1 MITEFGK
8 GIIGKYLI
16 GQAPAYASY
25 IAIGCGP
32 TPLQANSPDIDY
44 SAKKTLDMEMFRV
57 PVISRGYINDNGV
70 NKVVLTAE
78 LPTEDRYEISEIG
91 LYSAGSNPSASVNDS
106 RTIFAFDDS
115 KEWVIGSGTEIP
127 TISTPLDAGD
137 NGVNDLGTDEISVTH
152 PVFKTNADNR
162 AFANVKRVERYE
174 RSRFLNR
181 MIVVRGNHSTLSV
194 VNSDGASHLN
204 PTSGSYISLSG
215 ESFNFTQNAPTDEL
229 KLAFSVINKI
239 PGTTQVP
246 ATVPD
251 QVRILIDFS
260 SSATFGSEE
269 WARFEVIL
277 DNYNFENNRYIVI
290 TKQLQELYKST
301 PGFSWNSVDNVRIY
315 TSVLKNN
322 VISPD
327 FYVSYDALRL
337 ENKNESNPLYGMT
350 GYTVIKNTNAKTI
363 VKQAN
368 KTSYVEF
375 RFAMDVG

>member
-32 TPLQANSPDIDY
+32 IPTEANSPDIDY
-44 SAKKTLDMEMFRV
+44 SDKKTLDMEMFRV
-57 PVISRGYINDNGV
+57 PVVSRGYVNDNGI

-106 RTIFAFDDS
+106 RTIFTFDDS
-115 KEWVIGSGTEIP
+115 KEWVIGSGTQIP
-127 TISTPLDAGD
+127 NISTPLDAGND
-137 NGVNDLGTDEISVTH
+137 GVDDLGTDEISVTY

-162 AFANVKRVERYE
+162 AFANTNRVKRYE
-174 RSRFLNR
+174 RCRFLNR
-181 MIVVRGNHSTLSV
+181 MLVVRGNHSTLGV
-194 VNSDGASHLN
+194 VASGGVDHLN

-215 ESFNFTQNAPTDEL
+215 ESFNFSQNAPTDEL
-229 KLAFSVINKI
+229 KLAFSVINRV
-239 PGTTQVP
+239 PGTTLSP
-246 ATVPD
+246 APSPD
-251 QVRILIDFS
+251 EVRILIDFS

-269 WARFEVIL
+269 WARFEIIL
-277 DNYNFENNRYIVI
+277 NAYDFSTNRYVVI
-290 TKQLQELYKST
+290 TKQLQDLYKSAT
-301 PGFSWNSVDNVRIY
+301 GFSWNSVDNVRIY
-315 TSVLKNN
+315 TSVLKNG
-322 VISPD
+322 VVSPD
-327 FYVSYDALRL
+327 FYIAYDALRL

-350 GYTVIKNTNAKTI
+350 GYTVIKNTNAQTI

>member
-32 TPLQANSPDIDY
+32 TPAEANSPDVDY
-44 SAKKTLDMEMFRV
+44 SSKKTLDMEMFRV
-57 PVISRGYINDNGV
+57 PVISRGYVNDNGV

-106 RTIFAFDDS
+106 RTVFAFDDS
-115 KEWVIGSGTEIP
+115 KEWVIGSGTSIP
-127 TISTPLDAGD
+127 TVSTPLDAGD
-137 NGVNDLGTDEISVTH
+137 DGVDDLGTDEISLTY

-162 AFANVKRVERYE
+162 VFANTSRVARYE

-181 MIVVRGNHSTLSV
+181 MLVVRGNHSSLEVVTTNSV
-194 VNSDGASHLN
+194 DHLN
-204 PTSGSYISLSG
+204 PTAGSYISLSG

-229 KLAFSVINKI
+229 KLAFSVINRVA
-239 PGTTQVP
+239 GSSQVP

-251 QVRILIDFS
+251 EVRILVDFS

-269 WARFEVIL
+269 WARFEIIL
-277 DNYNFENNRYIVI
+277 DDYDFENNRYIVI
-290 TKQLQELYKST
+290 TKQLQELYKSA

-315 TSVLKNN
+315 TSVLKDDA
-322 VISPD
+322 VSPD
-327 FYVSYDALRL
+327 FYVAYDALRL

-350 GYTVIKNTNAKTI
+350 GYTVIKNTNANTI

-375 RFAMDVG
+375 RFSMDVG

>member
-32 TPLQANSPDIDY
+32 TPEQANSPDIDY

-57 PVISRGYINDNGV
+57 PVISRGYVNDNGV

-115 KEWVIGSGTEIP
+115 KEWVVGSGTSIP
-127 TISTPLDAGD
+127 TVSTPLDAGD
-137 NGVNDLGTDEISVTH
+137 NGANDLGTDEISLTY

-162 AFANVKRVERYE
+162 AFANINRVARYE
-174 RSRFLNR
+174 RCRFLNR
-181 MIVVRGNHSTLSV
+181 MLVVRGNHSTLGV
-194 VNSDGASHLN
+194 VSSGGVDHLN
-204 PTSGSYISLSG
+204 PSSGSYISLSG

-229 KLAFSVINKI
+229 KLAFSVINRI

-251 QVRILIDFS
+251 EVRILIDFS

-269 WARFEVIL
+269 WARFEIIL
-277 DNYNFENNRYIVI
+277 DNYDFEANRYVVI

-301 PGFSWNSVDNVRIY
+301 TGFSWNSVDNVRIY
-315 TSVLKNN
+315 TSVLKND
-322 VISPD
+322 VVSPD
-327 FYVSYDALRL
+327 FYVAYDALRL

-350 GYTVIKNTNAKTI
+350 GYTVIKNTDAKTI
-363 VKQAN
+363 VKAAN

>member
-32 TPLQANSPDIDY
+32 TPTEANSPDVDY
-44 SAKKTLDMEMFRV
+44 SAKKTLDLEMFRV
-57 PVISRGYINDNGV
+57 PVISRGYVNDNGI

-115 KEWVIGSGTEIP
+115 KEWVVGSGTEIP
-127 TISTPLDAGD
+127 TIPTPLDAGD
-137 NGVNDLGTDEISVTH
+137 AGVDDLGTDEISITH

-162 AFANVKRVERYE
+162 AFANVHRVARYE
-174 RSRFLNR
+174 RCRFLNR
-181 MIVVRGNHSTLSV
+181 ILIVRGNHSTLGVVTTNSV
-194 VNSDGASHLN
+194 NHLN

-215 ESFNFTQNAPTDEL
+215 ESLNFTQNAPTDEL
-229 KLAFSVINKI
+229 KLAFSVINKN
-239 PGTTQVP
+239 PNP
-246 ATVPD
+246 SFFPD
-251 QVRILIDFS
+251 KVRILIDFS

-277 DNYNFENNRYIVI
+277 DNYDFEANRYIVI
-290 TKQLQELYKST
+290 TKQLQDLYKSA

-315 TSVLKNN
+315 TSVLKAD
-322 VISPD
+322 VPSSD
-327 FYVSYDALRL
+327 FYVAYDALRL

>member
-32 TPLQANSPDIDY
+32 TPTEPNSPDVDY
-44 SAKKTLDMEMFRV
+44 SAKKTLDLEMFRV
-57 PVISRGYINDNGV
+57 PVISRGYVNDNGI

-115 KEWVIGSGTEIP
+115 KEWVVGSGTEIP

-137 NGVNDLGTDEISVTH
+137 AGVDDLGTDEISVTH

-162 AFANVKRVERYE
+162 AFANVNRVARYE
-174 RSRFLNR
+174 RCRFLNR
-181 MIVVRGNHSTLSV
+181 MLIVRGNHSTLGVVTTNSV
-194 VNSDGASHLN
+194 NHLN
-204 PTSGSYISLSG
+204 PTGGSYISLSG
-215 ESFNFTQNAPTDEL
+215 ESLNFTQNAPTDEL
-229 KLAFSVINKI
+229 KLAFSVINKN
-239 PGTTQVP
+239 PSP
-246 ATVPD
+246 SFFPD
-251 QVRILIDFS
+251 KVRILIDFS
-260 SSATFGSEE
+260 SSATFGAEE

-277 DNYNFENNRYIVI
+277 DNYDFEANRYIVI
-290 TKQLQELYKST
+290 TKQLQDLYKSA

-315 TSVLKNN
+315 TSVLKADAP
-322 VISPD
+322 SSD
-327 FYVSYDALRL
+327 FYVAYDALRL

>member
-32 TPLQANSPDIDY
+32 TPTEANSPDVDY
-44 SAKKTLDMEMFRV
+44 SAKKTLDLEMFRV
-57 PVISRGYINDNGV
+57 PVISRGYVNDNGI

-115 KEWVIGSGTEIP
+115 KEWVVGSGTEIP

-137 NGVNDLGTDEISVTH
+137 AGVDDLGTDEISITH

-162 AFANVKRVERYE
+162 AFANVHRVARYE
-174 RSRFLNR
+174 RCRFLNR
-181 MIVVRGNHSTLSV
+181 ILIVRGNHSTLGVVTTNSV
-194 VNSDGASHLN
+194 NHLN

-215 ESFNFTQNAPTDEL
+215 ESLNFTQNAPTDEL
-229 KLAFSVINKI
+229 KLAFSVINKN
-239 PGTTQVP
+239 PNP
-246 ATVPD
+246 SFFPD
-251 QVRILIDFS
+251 KVRILIDFS

-277 DNYNFENNRYIVI
+277 DNYDFEANRYIVI
-290 TKQLQELYKST
+290 TKQLQDLYKSA

-315 TSVLKNN
+315 TSVLKAD
-322 VISPD
+322 VPSSD
-327 FYVSYDALRL
+327 FYVAYDALRL

>member
-32 TPLQANSPDIDY
+32 TPAEANSPDVDY
-44 SAKKTLDMEMFRV
+44 SSKKTLDMEMFRV
-57 PVISRGYINDNGV
+57 PVISRGYVNDNGV

-106 RTIFAFDDS
+106 RTVFAFDDS
-115 KEWVIGSGTEIP
+115 KEWVIGSGTSIP
-127 TISTPLDAGD
+127 TVSTPLDAGD
-137 NGVNDLGTDEISVTH
+137 NGVDDLGTDEISLTY

-162 AFANVKRVERYE
+162 VFANTSRVARYE

-181 MIVVRGNHSTLSV
+181 MLVVRGNHSSLEVVTTNSV
-194 VNSDGASHLN
+194 DHLN
-204 PTSGSYISLSG
+204 PTAGSYISLSG

-229 KLAFSVINKI
+229 KLAFSVINRVA
-239 PGTTQVP
+239 GSSQVP

-251 QVRILIDFS
+251 EVRILVDFS

-269 WARFEVIL
+269 WARFEIIL
-277 DNYNFENNRYIVI
+277 DDYDFENNRYIVI
-290 TKQLQELYKST
+290 TKQLQELYKSA

-315 TSVLKNN
+315 TSVLKDD
-322 VISPD
+322 VVSPD
-327 FYVSYDALRL
+327 FYVAYDALRL

-350 GYTVIKNTNAKTI
+350 GYTVIKNTNANTI

-375 RFAMDVG
+375 RFSMDVG

>member
-32 TPLQANSPDIDY
+32 TPAEANSPDVDY
-44 SAKKTLDMEMFRV
+44 SSKKTLDMEMFRV
-57 PVISRGYINDNGV
+57 PVISRGYVNDNGV

-106 RTIFAFDDS
+106 RTVFAFDDS
-115 KEWVIGSGTEIP
+115 KEWVIGSGTSIP
-127 TISTPLDAGD
+127 TVSTPLDAGD
-137 NGVNDLGTDEISVTH
+137 NGVDDLGTDEISLTY

-162 AFANVKRVERYE
+162 VFANISRVARYE

-181 MIVVRGNHSTLSV
+181 MLVVRGNHSSLEVVTTNSV
-194 VNSDGASHLN
+194 DHLN
-204 PTSGSYISLSG
+204 PTGGSYISLSG

-229 KLAFSVINKI
+229 KLAFSVINRVA
-239 PGTTQVP
+239 GSSQVP

-251 QVRILIDFS
+251 EVRILIDFS

-269 WARFEVIL
+269 WARFEIIL
-277 DNYNFENNRYIVI
+277 DDYDFENNRYLVI
-290 TKQLQELYKST
+290 TKQLQELYKSA
-301 PGFSWNSVDNVRIY
+301 PGFSWNSVNNVRIY
-315 TSVLKNN
+315 TSVLKDD
-322 VISPD
+322 VVSPD
-327 FYVSYDALRL
+327 FYVAYDALRL

-350 GYTVIKNTNAKTI
+350 GYTVIKNTNANTI

-375 RFAMDVG
+375 RFSMDVG

>member
-32 TPLQANSPDIDY
+32 TPAEANSPDVDY
-44 SAKKTLDMEMFRV
+44 SSKKTLDMEMFRV
-57 PVISRGYINDNGV
+57 PVISRGYVNDNGV

-106 RTIFAFDDS
+106 RTVFAFDDS
-115 KEWVIGSGTEIP
+115 KEWVIGSGTSIP
-127 TISTPLDAGD
+127 TVSTPLDAGD
-137 NGVNDLGTDEISVTH
+137 NGVDDLGTDEISLTY

-162 AFANVKRVERYE
+162 VFANTSRVARYE

-181 MIVVRGNHSTLSV
+181 MLVVRGNHSSLEVVTTNSV
-194 VNSDGASHLN
+194 DHLN
-204 PTSGSYISLSG
+204 PTIGSYISLSG

-229 KLAFSVINKI
+229 KLAFSVINRVA
-239 PGTTQVP
+239 GSSQVP

-251 QVRILIDFS
+251 EVRILIDFS

-269 WARFEVIL
+269 WARFEIIL
-277 DNYNFENNRYIVI
+277 DDYDFENNRYIVI
-290 TKQLQELYKST
+290 TKQLQELYKSA

-315 TSVLKNN
+315 TSVLKDD
-322 VISPD
+322 VVSPD
-327 FYVSYDALRL
+327 FYVAYDALRL

-350 GYTVIKNTNAKTI
+350 GYTVIKNTNANTI

-375 RFAMDVG
+375 RFSMDVG

>member
-32 TPLQANSPDIDY
+32 TPIDSGVLTDANY
-44 SAKKTLDMEMFRV
+44 SSKKTLDMEMFRV
-57 PVISRGYINDNGV
+57 PVISRGYVNDNGI

-106 RTIFAFDDS
+106 RTIFTFDDS

-137 NGVNDLGTDEISVTH
+137 AGVDDLGTDEISVTH

-162 AFANVKRVERYE
+162 AFANVNRVARYE
-174 RSRFLNR
+174 RCRFLNR

-194 VNSDGASHLN
+194 VNSGGVNHLN

-215 ESFNFTQNAPTDEL
+215 ESFNFTQNAPTCFNADGSVTFIVSGGTPPYSYNLSTGEQQIL
-229 KLAFSVINKI
+229 LSNAVLVFSII
-239 PGTTQVP
+239 F
-246 ATVPD
+246 
-251 QVRILIDFS
+251 I
-260 SSATFGSEE
+260 
-269 WARFEVIL
+269 
-277 DNYNFENNRYIVI
+277 YII
-290 TKQLQELYKST
+290 RSL
-301 PGFSWNSVDNVRIY
+301 F
-315 TSVLKNN
+315 
-322 VISPD
+322 
-327 FYVSYDALRL
+327 
-337 ENKNESNPLYGMT
+337 
-350 GYTVIKNTNAKTI
+350 
-363 VKQAN
+363 
-368 KTSYVEF
+368 
-375 RFAMDVG
+375 

>member
-32 TPLQANSPDIDY
+32 RPEEANSPDIDY

-57 PVISRGYINDNGV
+57 PVISRGYVNDNGV

-91 LYSAGSNPSASVNDS
+91 LYSAGSNPAASVNDS

-115 KEWVIGSGTEIP
+115 KEWVVGSGTAIP
-127 TISTPLDAGD
+127 VVSTPLDAGD
-137 NGVNDLGTDEISVTH
+137 DGVDDLGTDEISLTYS
-152 PVFKTNADNR
+152 VFKTNADNR
-162 AFANVKRVERYE
+162 AFANESRVARYE
-174 RSRFLNR
+174 RCRFLNR
-181 MIVVRGNHSTLSV
+181 MLVVRGDHSTLGV
-194 VNSDGASHLN
+194 VTSGGINHLN
-204 PTSGSYISLSG
+204 PSSGSYISLSG

-229 KLAFSVINKI
+229 KLAFSVINRVA
-239 PGTTQVP
+239 GSSQVP
-246 ATVPD
+246 ASVPNE
-251 QVRILIDFS
+251 VRILIDFS

-269 WARFEVIL
+269 WARFEIIL
-277 DNYNFENNRYIVI
+277 DNYDFEANRYIVI
-290 TKQLQELYKST
+290 TKQLQELYKSAT
-301 PGFSWNSVDNVRIY
+301 GFSWNSVDNVRIY
-315 TSVLKNN
+315 TSVLKNG
-322 VISPD
+322 VVSPD
-327 FYVSYDALRL
+327 FYVAYDALRL

-350 GYTVIKNTNAKTI
+350 GYTVIKNTDAKTI
-363 VKQAN
+363 VKAAN

>member
-32 TPLQANSPDIDY
+32 TPVESNSPDIDY
-44 SAKKTLDMEMFRV
+44 SSKKTLDLEMFRV
-57 PVISRGYINDNGV
+57 PVISRGYVNDNGI

-91 LYSAGSNPSASVNDS
+91 LYSAGSNPAASVNDS

-127 TISTPLDAGD
+127 TVSTPLDAGD
-137 NGVNDLGTDEISVTH
+137 DGVNDLGTNEISLTY

-162 AFANVKRVERYE
+162 AFADLDRVARYE
-174 RSRFLNR
+174 RCRFLNR
-181 MIVVRGNHSTLSV
+181 MLVVRGNHSTLDV
-194 VNSDGASHLN
+194 VSSGGSNHLN
-204 PTSGSYISLSG
+204 PSSGSYISLTG
-215 ESFNFTQNAPTDEL
+215 EAFNFTQNAPTDEL
-229 KLAFSVINKI
+229 KLAFSVINRD
-239 PGTTQVP
+239 
-246 ATVPD
+246 PD
-251 QVRILIDFS
+251 PSFFPEEIRILIDFS

-269 WARFEVIL
+269 WARFEIIL
-277 DNYNFENNRYIVI
+277 DDYDFETNRYIVI
-290 TKQLQELYKST
+290 TKQLQELYKSVT
-301 PGFSWNSVDNVRIY
+301 GFSWNSVDNVRIY
-315 TSVLKNN
+315 TSVLKGG
-322 VISPD
+322 VVSPD
-327 FYVSYDALRL
+327 FYVAYDALRL

-350 GYTVIKNTNAKTI
+350 GYTVIKNTDAKTI
-363 VKQAN
+363 VKAAN

>member
-57 PVISRGYINDNGV
+57 PVISRGYVNDNGV

-78 LPTEDRYEISEIG
+78 LPTEERYEISEIG

-137 NGVNDLGTDEISVTH
+137 NGVDDLGTDEISVTH

-174 RSRFLNR
+174 RCRFLNR

-194 VNSDGASHLN
+194 VNSDGVNHLN

-239 PGTTQVP
+239 PGTAQVP

-251 QVRILIDFS
+251 KVRILIDFS
-260 SSATFGSEE
+260 SSATFGSGE
-269 WARFEVIL
+269 WARLEVIL
-277 DNYNFENNRYIVI
+277 DNYDFEDNRYIVI
-290 TKQLQELYKST
+290 TRQLQELHKST
-301 PGFSWNSVDNVRIY
+301 PGFSWNSVNNVRIY
-315 TSVLKNN
+315 TSVLKNDI
-322 VISPD
+322 ISPD

>member
-32 TPLQANSPDIDY
+32 TPAEANSPDVDY
-44 SAKKTLDMEMFRV
+44 SSKKTLDMEMFRV
-57 PVISRGYINDNGV
+57 PVISRGYVNDNGV

-106 RTIFAFDDS
+106 RTVFAFDDS
-115 KEWVIGSGTEIP
+115 KEWVIGSGTSIP
-127 TISTPLDAGD
+127 TVSTPLDAGD
-137 NGVNDLGTDEISVTH
+137 NGVDDLGTDEISLTY

-162 AFANVKRVERYE
+162 VFANTSRVARYE

-181 MIVVRGNHSTLSV
+181 MLVVRGNHSSLEVVTTNSV
-194 VNSDGASHLN
+194 DHLN
-204 PTSGSYISLSG
+204 PTVGSYISLSG

-229 KLAFSVINKI
+229 KLAFSVINRVA
-239 PGTTQVP
+239 GSSQVP

-251 QVRILIDFS
+251 EVRILIDFS

-269 WARFEVIL
+269 WARFEIIL
-277 DNYNFENNRYIVI
+277 DDYDFENNRYIVI
-290 TKQLQELYKST
+290 TKQLQELYKSA

-315 TSVLKNN
+315 TSVLKDD
-322 VISPD
+322 VVSPD
-327 FYVSYDALRL
+327 FYVAYDALRL

-350 GYTVIKNTNAKTI
+350 GYTVIKNTNANTI

-375 RFAMDVG
+375 RFSMDVG